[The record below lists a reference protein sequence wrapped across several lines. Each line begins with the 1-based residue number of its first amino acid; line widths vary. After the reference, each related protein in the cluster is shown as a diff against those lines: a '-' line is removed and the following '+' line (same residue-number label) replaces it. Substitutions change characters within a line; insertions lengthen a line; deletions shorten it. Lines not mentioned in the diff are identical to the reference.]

1 LIDRAYMKKP
11 LYKRLF
17 RLYWTIINSYLV
29 EAAGIE
35 L

>member
-1 LIDRAYMKKP
+1 MKKP

-35 L
+35 FKMQTID